1 MKGVIMPKKRKEETP
16 DVVEETKVSKTVK
29 MEEKPV
35 KREGTK
41 RPAPFKEYDVKVV
54 VPNLNLRKGPG
65 KGFPKVGLCKP
76 GLQTIVAEKN
86 GYGRRADGLWIALEF
101 CEKV

>member
-1 MKGVIMPKKRKEETP
+1 MPKKRKEETP

-29 MEEKPV
+29 MEEKPAKKEKP
-35 KREGTK
+35 KRF
-41 RPAPFKEYDVKVV
+41 APFKEYNVRVV
-54 VPNLNLRKGPG
+54 IPNLNLRKGPG
-65 KGFPKVGLCKP
+65 KNFPKAGLCKP